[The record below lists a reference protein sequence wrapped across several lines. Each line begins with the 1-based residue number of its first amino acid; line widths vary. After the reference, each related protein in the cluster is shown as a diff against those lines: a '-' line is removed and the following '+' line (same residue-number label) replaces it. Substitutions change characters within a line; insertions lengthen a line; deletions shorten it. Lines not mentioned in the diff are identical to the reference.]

1 MMKGRDRRN
10 LKSLAKVRSIDL
22 KIGKKGLTS
31 NFLEEARKILL
42 RDGMI
47 KMSHTLLKNER
58 HDVISKIELLLSVQ
72 LIEKVGKTLT
82 FHKYHIMKVKPL
94 NEGEKIPQFST
105 KDEDGVIHSN
115 QTIKG
120 QLTLIYFYPRDNT
133 PGCTTQ
139 ACDIRDSYDE
149 LLKVP
154 VHILALS
161 TCSLISH
168 QKFKS
173 KFSLPFPD
181 IIG

>member
-82 FHKYHIMKVKPL
+82 FHKI
-94 NEGEKIPQFST
+94 T
-105 KDEDGVIHSN
+105 
-115 QTIKG
+115 
-120 QLTLIYFYPRDNT
+120 
-133 PGCTTQ
+133 
-139 ACDIRDSYDE
+139 
-149 LLKVP
+149 
-154 VHILALS
+154 
-161 TCSLISH
+161 
-168 QKFKS
+168 
-173 KFSLPFPD
+173 
-181 IIG
+181 

>member
-31 NFLEEARKILL
+31 NFLEDARKILL

-82 FHKYHIMKVKPL
+82 FHKI
-94 NEGEKIPQFST
+94 T
-105 KDEDGVIHSN
+105 
-115 QTIKG
+115 
-120 QLTLIYFYPRDNT
+120 
-133 PGCTTQ
+133 
-139 ACDIRDSYDE
+139 
-149 LLKVP
+149 
-154 VHILALS
+154 
-161 TCSLISH
+161 
-168 QKFKS
+168 
-173 KFSLPFPD
+173 
-181 IIG
+181 

>member
-1 MMKGRDRRN
+1 MKGRDRRN

-82 FHKYHIMKVKPL
+82 FHKI
-94 NEGEKIPQFST
+94 T
-105 KDEDGVIHSN
+105 
-115 QTIKG
+115 
-120 QLTLIYFYPRDNT
+120 
-133 PGCTTQ
+133 
-139 ACDIRDSYDE
+139 
-149 LLKVP
+149 
-154 VHILALS
+154 
-161 TCSLISH
+161 
-168 QKFKS
+168 
-173 KFSLPFPD
+173 
-181 IIG
+181 

>member
-1 MMKGRDRRN
+1 
-10 LKSLAKVRSIDL
+10 
-22 KIGKKGLTS
+22 
-31 NFLEEARKILL
+31 
-42 RDGMI
+42 
-47 KMSHTLLKNER
+47 
-58 HDVISKIELLLSVQ
+58 
-72 LIEKVGKTLT
+72 
-82 FHKYHIMKVKPL
+82 MKVKPL
-94 NEGEKIPQFST
+94 NEGKKIPQFST
-105 KDEDGVIHSN
+105 KDETGVIHSN

-161 TCSLISH
+161 ACSLISH

-173 KFSLPFPD
+173 KFSLPFPILLDEDHKIAESFGVWGEKKFMGKTFNGIHRTSYLISKTGEILKTYQKVKPKMHLNQVMQD
-181 IIG
+181 ISRLTNG

>member
-1 MMKGRDRRN
+1 
-10 LKSLAKVRSIDL
+10 
-22 KIGKKGLTS
+22 
-31 NFLEEARKILL
+31 
-42 RDGMI
+42 
-47 KMSHTLLKNER
+47 
-58 HDVISKIELLLSVQ
+58 
-72 LIEKVGKTLT
+72 
-82 FHKYHIMKVKPL
+82 MKVKPL

-105 KDEDGVIHSN
+105 KDETGVIHSN

-161 TCSLISH
+161 LVRRFPIKNLNQNSH
-168 QKFKS
+168 YPSRYYWMKTIKLRNLSEFGEKRNLWERLLTE
-173 KFSLPFPD
+173 F
-181 IIG
+181 IGQVI

>member
-1 MMKGRDRRN
+1 MKGRDRRN

-82 FHKYHIMKVKPL
+82 FHKI
-94 NEGEKIPQFST
+94 
-105 KDEDGVIHSN
+105 
-115 QTIKG
+115 
-120 QLTLIYFYPRDNT
+120 
-133 PGCTTQ
+133 TQ
-139 ACDIRDSYDE
+139 
-149 LLKVP
+149 
-154 VHILALS
+154 
-161 TCSLISH
+161 
-168 QKFKS
+168 
-173 KFSLPFPD
+173 
-181 IIG
+181 